1 MKAIRLAPAKHPAPS
16 CEAYDDESEVCRF
29 ERDVRVHRA
38 YWEPFRVVPVG
49 SRVDGAYQVSGASG
63 TAYYVDI
70 VDRSGEHDA
79 CCCVDF
85 LTNELGTCKHLEA
98 VRRAIARVP
107 ELARGFEGLL
117 KRPRGPVLTVD
128 GVGGAALRAVGRWSE
143 SELGQLGLAWSDGGK
158 SRVAPASGAGEQ
170 SLLDLSERGRRVV
183 HAAPVLL
190 ERLRR
195 KQLIDGRRQAV
206 TSALASG
213 ALALDVLSVPLF
225 AYQREGAA
233 HLLRAGRALL
243 ADDMGLG
250 KTAQAI
256 AACELLRR
264 RGEASR
270 ILVVTLASLK
280 HQWAREIERFAGM
293 PAVVVGG
300 NAGARRHAL
309 ESDAPYKILNY
320 ELTWRELTSLKGLDA
335 DVVIYDEAQRAKN
348 FRTKTARTIQQIPSR
363 FVFVLTGTPVENRL
377 DDLYSLMQIIDAN
390 VLGPL
395 WKFNLEFHQQNE
407 SGRVIGYKNLSVLR
421 EKIAPVVLRRRKE
434 EILTQLPALTE
445 QTRYTALTVA
455 QRELEEGYRQQAGQL
470 MAKAARRG
478 LTKKEQ
484 ELLMMLLL
492 KARQACNAAELCDRK
507 RSGSPKLDEFEAL
520 ISEIAS
526 QGASKVLVFSEWVEM
541 LKLAA
546 QRLDSVGIGH
556 VMLHG
561 GVPTDRRPA
570 LLDRFRESSDVRV
583 LLSTEAGGTGLNLQ
597 CVSYVVHLDL
607 PWNPGRLDQRTA
619 RAHRMG
625 QTHGVSAI
633 YLCSEEGIERAIE
646 KTLAGKRAV
655 RSAALDGGSSVEAL
669 EAPSFAMFLTQMQEI
684 LEELA
689 DADGGVEVADEPEAP
704 VDQPFIVE
712 AQAALGAERKESS
725 DAGTSSGSLV
735 PQAATPPGM
744 DEPRTTAPDGSA
756 SAPLKRAG
764 ASHALNRLALA
775 RVVLDAGFPADAVKA
790 AYESLAA
797 AIGGLLSEAP
807 LNHATLVAAI
817 FRQLLPA
824 GQLPSGAHATLARLH
839 DLTLLEAQGVEV
851 DPGFA
856 GAAVVEVG
864 EWLARLGGP
873 LPQAPAGGAD
883 VLNP

>member
-1 MKAIRLAPAKHPAPS
+1 MP
-16 CEAYDDESEVCRF
+16 YF
-29 ERDVRVHRA
+29 
-38 YWEPFRVVPVG
+38 
-49 SRVDGAYQVSGASG
+49 
-63 TAYYVDI
+63 VDI

-79 CCCVDF
+79 CCCIDF

-107 ELARGFEGLL
+107 ELSRGFARLP
-117 KRPRGPVLTVD
+117 KHPRVPVLTVH
-128 GVGGAALRAVGRWSE
+128 GAGGAALHAVGTWNE
-143 SELGQLGLAWSDGGK
+143 LDLGQLGLAWSDGGK
-158 SRVAPASGAGEQ
+158 SRVAPVAVATNQWS
-170 SLLDLSERGRRVV
+170 SLGVSERGRRVAR
-183 HAAPVLL
+183 AAAVFL

-206 TSALASG
+206 TSAVASG

-225 AYQREGAA
+225 PYQREGAG

-264 RGEASR
+264 RGEATR

-280 HQWAREIERFAGM
+280 HQWAREIERFAGV

-320 ELTWRELTSLKGLDA
+320 ELTWRELTSLKSLDA

-377 DDLYSLMQIIDAN
+377 DDLYSLLQIIDAD

-395 WKFNLEFHQQNE
+395 WKFNLEFHRQNE
-407 SGRVIGYKNLSVLR
+407 SGKVVGYKNLSALR

-455 QRELEEGYRQQAGQL
+455 QRELEEGYRQQAAQL

-484 ELLMMLLL
+484 EVLMMVLL

-541 LKLAA
+541 LKLAG
-546 QRLDSVGIGH
+546 QRLDSASRVIFACSS
-556 VMLHG
+556 
-561 GVPTDRRPA
+561 RP
-570 LLDRFRESSDVRV
+570 
-583 LLSTEAGGTGLNLQ
+583 
-597 CVSYVVHLDL
+597 
-607 PWNPGRLDQRTA
+607 
-619 RAHRMG
+619 
-625 QTHGVSAI
+625 
-633 YLCSEEGIERAIE
+633 
-646 KTLAGKRAV
+646 KRAV
-655 RSAALDGGSSVEAL
+655 QASTYSALAMSFTSTCRGTQGDSINAPLAPIGWGRPMACRPSTCARRRASS
-669 EAPSFAMFLTQMQEI
+669 APSRKLW
-684 LEELA
+684 LGNEL
-689 DADGGVEVADEPEAP
+689 
-704 VDQPFIVE
+704 
-712 AQAALGAERKESS
+712 
-725 DAGTSSGSLV
+725 
-735 PQAATPPGM
+735 
-744 DEPRTTAPDGSA
+744 
-756 SAPLKRAG
+756 
-764 ASHALNRLALA
+764 
-775 RVVLDAGFPADAVKA
+775 
-790 AYESLAA
+790 
-797 AIGGLLSEAP
+797 
-807 LNHATLVAAI
+807 
-817 FRQLLPA
+817 
-824 GQLPSGAHATLARLH
+824 
-839 DLTLLEAQGVEV
+839 
-851 DPGFA
+851 
-856 GAAVVEVG
+856 
-864 EWLARLGGP
+864 
-873 LPQAPAGGAD
+873 
-883 VLNP
+883 